1 MFNHVFRIVQKDF
14 HFFSLY
20 KDRKLPLYYGC
31 ITNITMMRIKEWIP
45 KDKLYRKDDCMAID
59 KKKNRQVL
67 VTFPNE
73 LLEEVEDFQFANR
86 IQNRSEAIREL
97 IRRGLEKNKN

>member
-1 MFNHVFRIVQKDF
+1 
-14 HFFSLY
+14 
-20 KDRKLPLYYGC
+20 
-31 ITNITMMRIKEWIP
+31 
-45 KDKLYRKDDCMAID
+45 MAVD
-59 KKKNRQVL
+59 KKKNKQVL

-97 IRRGLEKNKN
+97 IRRGLKGNKN